1 MNCPL
6 IELRAVVEVSTGS
19 RNPTKFPDQNFVY
32 VDVAGVDNKT
42 KQISG
47 ARTLIGADAP
57 SRARKVIRS
66 GDVLVSTV
74 RPNLNAVAVVPE
86 SLDGQV
92 ASTGFCVLRATPR
105 VLPEY
110 LFNFVRSQTFVDN
123 LNQLV
128 AGALYPAVT
137 DGQVLD
143 QKLPVPA
150 VAEQRRI
157 VDLLSRAEGIVRL
170 RREAQQKAAELVP
183 AIFIDMFGD
192 PATNPS
198 GWPKSL
204 FGEVGTLDR
213 GKSRHRPRDA
223 AALYGGSY
231 PFIQTGDVANSGGRI
246 RHYLA
251 AYSEA
256 GLAQSRLWRAGT
268 LCITIAANI
277 AKTGVLEFDSCF
289 PDSVVGFIPGNRV
302 RVGFVQAWLGFLQP
316 TLEANAP
323 QAAQKNINLEIL
335 RALPIPVPPTVL
347 QDVFI
352 ERCERVISVQRQQQD
367 ATAAAQAA
375 FSALLARSF
384 NHRIEEAA

>member
-1 MNCPL
+1 MTL
-6 IELRAVVEVSTGS
+6 
-19 RNPTKFPDQNFVY
+19 
-32 VDVAGVDNKT
+32 
-42 KQISG
+42 
-47 ARTLIGADAP
+47 AR
-57 SRARKVIRS
+57 
-66 GDVLVSTV
+66 
-74 RPNLNAVAVVPE
+74 
-86 SLDGQV
+86 
-92 ASTGFCVLRATPR
+92 
-105 VLPEY
+105 

-256 GLAQSRLWRAGT
+256 AELT
-268 LCITIAANI
+268 L
-277 AKTGVLEFDSCF
+277 K
-289 PDSVVGFIPGNRV
+289 PR
-302 RVGFVQAWLGFLQP
+302 
-316 TLEANAP
+316 
-323 QAAQKNINLEIL
+323 
-335 RALPIPVPPTVL
+335 
-347 QDVFI
+347 
-352 ERCERVISVQRQQQD
+352 
-367 ATAAAQAA
+367 
-375 FSALLARSF
+375 
-384 NHRIEEAA
+384 